1 MCFDTPNGKFSGD
14 EPVKAW
20 LSCRMRGKRTSLNHK
35 KPTDDAS
42 GLPSTAGSSMVAGST
57 LATLIMFTD
66 VPYGVERESSPG
78 DDLAATAIYDPTPSG
93 EPRPGSGGGYRHPWL
108 C

>member
-1 MCFDTPNGKFSGD
+1 MCFDTAHGEFSGD

-20 LSCRMRGKRTSLNHK
+20 LSCRMRGKRTSVNHK

-66 VPYGVERESSPG
+66 VRVRRGMRVV
-78 DDLAATAIYDPTPSG
+78 
-93 EPRPGSGGGYRHPWL
+93 PWR
-108 C
+108 